1 MRGPAPKPTAMLKL
15 TGSWRS
21 KARDKVEPKPTIIA
35 PPLPIWLDD
44 EGKKAWAQLEK
55 ILLNMRVLTEADG
68 YALAIL
74 CEAWSRYRR
83 ATDMLAQYGDVY
95 PVKNPDGTLKMLRR
109 SPYSAMQM
117 ELSLNVRRML
127 AEFGLTPSSR
137 GRLIALPGD
146 SNVKKAFFTREKTA
160 G

>member
-1 MRGPAPKPTAMLKL
+1 MLN
-15 TGSWRS
+15 
-21 KARDKVEPKPTIIA
+21 
-35 PPLPIWLDD
+35 
-44 EGKKAWAQLEK
+44 QF
-55 ILLNMRVLTEADG
+55 
-68 YALAIL
+68 
-74 CEAWSRYRR
+74 
-83 ATDMLAQYGDVY
+83 GDVY

-137 GRLIALPGD
+137 GRMIALPGEP
-146 SNVKKAFFTREKTA
+146 NVKKTFFTRQKSI